1 LKLAQL
7 QTAHIQRL
15 YNEKLHGGRLDGK
28 DGGLSPKSVRY
39 IHTVIHSALEQA
51 KKEGM
56 VTINPADAV
65 KLPKREQKEIKYLD
79 TEGVAKFLAAAKD
92 SKYFVAFFLALNT
105 GMRRGELLGLRWKDI
120 DFEAGQLTVNQGLV
134 RVSGQGLVFQEP
146 KTKLSNRVINLAPAV
161 VQVLKEHKKK
171 QAEYRLMAGG
181 IYRKDLDLVF
191 ANEIGEPLDPRAFT
205 RVFERVIKKAGL
217 DVTFHGLRHTFAT
230 IALEQGVDV
239 KTIQETLGHHSS
251 AFTMDVYSSVT
262 TKMKR
267 EAANKVG
274 SLLASLVE
282 N

>member
-1 LKLAQL
+1 
-7 QTAHIQRL
+7 
-15 YNEKLHGGRLDGK
+15 
-28 DGGLSPKSVRY
+28 
-39 IHTVIHSALEQA
+39 
-51 KKEGM
+51 
-56 VTINPADAV
+56 
-65 KLPKREQKEIKYLD
+65 
-79 TEGVAKFLAAAKD
+79 
-92 SKYFVAFFLALNT
+92 
-105 GMRRGELLGLRWKDI
+105 
-120 DFEAGQLTVNQGLV
+120 
-134 RVSGQGLVFQEP
+134 LVFQEP

-171 QAEYRLMAGG
+171 QAEYRLMVGG

-274 SLLASLVE
+274 NLLASLVE